1 MSPRSAFSLGLVV
14 IAGLV
19 VLATPIR
26 ADDDKAIARAREIW
40 QLMATEQYG
49 EFIATGD
56 EKMKLALKA
65 EQAAQIWA
73 GLGFQLGTYHEVES
87 ATNTKLGQYNS
98 VSCVCRFERGTATI
112 RVVLDQQG
120 RLSGLW
126 LDHVEPTAPY
136 EPPAYVDTAAFREE
150 EVTVKCGEFE
160 LPGTLSLPKTGAEHP
175 AIVLVH
181 GSGPHDEDETVG
193 AHKPFRDLAWGL
205 ASRGVAVL
213 RYEKRTHKYP
223 KSIKPEEVT
232 LEWETIDDAL
242 AAAELLR
249 RHADIDPRRVFV
261 LGHSLGAM
269 AAPFIADRDDRLAGI
284 ILMAGNARSILE
296 LIEDQVEYIAKLDG
310 DLSEEERKELAA
322 IKQATGAIRAGK
334 LEDVEKPLL
343 GAPSEYWAHLHA
355 RNPVETAATL
365 KCPILII
372 HGGRDYQ
379 VTQADYAL
387 WKQRLG
393 GRKNVTIK
401 LYQALNHLMTA
412 GQGPSGPADYQ
423 QVGHVDETVIAD
435 IVSWIRAH

>member
-1 MSPRSAFSLGLVV
+1 MSHRNAFSSCLVV
-14 IAGLV
+14 IAALV
-19 VLATPIR
+19 VLATPTR
-26 ADDDKAIARAREIW
+26 ADDDKPIARAREVW
-40 QLMATEQYG
+40 QLMATERYDQ
-49 EFIATGD
+49 FIATGD
-56 EKMKLALKA
+56 EQMKAALTA
-65 EQAAQIWA
+65 EQAAQIWE
-73 GLGFQLGTYHEVES
+73 GLGFRLGKYHEVES
-87 ATNTKLGQYNS
+87 ATNTKLGQYDS
-98 VSCVCRFERGTATI
+98 VSIVCRFERGTATI

-126 LDHVEPTAPY
+126 LDQVELTAPY
-136 EPPAYVDTAAFREE
+136 EPPAYVDQAAFHEE
-150 EVTVKCGEFE
+150 EVTVKYGEFE
-160 LPGTLSLPKTGAEHP
+160 LPGTLSRPKTGAEHP

-181 GSGPHDEDETVG
+181 GSGPHDQDETVG

-205 ASRGVAVL
+205 ASRGIAVL

-223 KSIKPEEVT
+223 KSIKPEDVT
-232 LEWETIDDAL
+232 LEWEVIYDAV

-249 RHADIDPRRVFV
+249 KHADIDARRVFV

-284 ILMAGNARSILE
+284 VLMAGNARSILE
-296 LIEDQVEYIAKLDG
+296 LIEDQVEYIANLDG
-310 DLSEEERKELAA
+310 DFSEEERKELAE
-322 IKQATGAIRAGK
+322 IKQATGAIRAGR
-334 LEDVEKPLL
+334 LDEVEEPLL

-365 KCPILII
+365 NCPILII

-379 VTQADYAL
+379 VTRADYAL

-401 LYQALNHLMTA
+401 LYEALNHLMVA

-423 QVGHVDETVIAD
+423 HAGHVDETVIGD
-435 IVSWIRAH
+435 IVSWIRAN